1 MREDMTR
8 AEMVEKCRRDRD
20 KLTRKMMALYPEFEG
35 QMPSAWIEDLIP
47 SLCGFRVDTFPLPKG
62 QLGICD
68 VGNRPSSPVNNPD
81 PNVPESARY
90 QFTATPVV
98 DLKEPA

>member
-47 SLCGFRVDTFPLPKG
+47 SLCGFRVVPNQFNYRPDRCFPTFS
-62 QLGICD
+62 
-68 VGNRPSSPVNNPD
+68 VFS
-81 PNVPESARY
+81 
-90 QFTATPVV
+90 
-98 DLKEPA
+98 